1 MTAQSTFTLSSLGLG
16 AIAGGAAAW
25 AHYGG
30 VIYFDLIAAGFTG
43 CFF

>member
-1 MTAQSTFTLSSLGLG
+1 MSMTATLSLSSLGLG
-16 AIAGGAAAW
+16 AMLAGAAAW

-30 VIYFDLIAAGFTG
+30 VIYFDSLAAGFAG

>member
-1 MTAQSTFTLSSLGLG
+1 MTKTAVVSLSTLGLATLAG
-16 AIAGGAAAW
+16 ASAAW

-30 VIYFDLIAAGFTG
+30 VIYFDMITAGLAG

>member
-1 MTAQSTFTLSSLGLG
+1 MTKSATIALSTLGVATLSG
-16 AIAGGAAAW
+16 ASAAW

-30 VIYFDLIAAGFTG
+30 VIYFDMITAGLAG